1 VNEESG
7 GVGGCGVHLAIVEH
21 SADIRQG
28 ARSPGSRTQE
38 TARRAGK
45 RSLESSR

>member
-7 GVGGCGVHLAIVEH
+7 GVGGSGGHLAIVEH
-21 SADIRQG
+21 SGDDRQG
-28 ARSPGSRTQE
+28 ARSPDLETQD
-38 TARRAGK
+38 TTGRIRK